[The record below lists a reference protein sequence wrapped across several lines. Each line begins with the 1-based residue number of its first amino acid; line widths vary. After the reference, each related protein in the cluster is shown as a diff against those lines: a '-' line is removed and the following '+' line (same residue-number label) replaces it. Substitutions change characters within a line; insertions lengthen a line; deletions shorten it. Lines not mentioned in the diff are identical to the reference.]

1 MIVKIYKKDNTVI
14 QNNDVHDI
22 EQLYDR
28 IRHKDFLYIRYYD
41 GGSPILIA
49 LEDIEEIK
57 VRGD

>member
-1 MIVKIYKKDNTVI
+1 MKITIYKKDNI
-14 QNNDVHDI
+14 ILHKNDVHEI

-28 IRHKDFLYIRYYD
+28 IRQKDFLYIRYYD
-41 GGSPILIA
+41 YLSPTTIA